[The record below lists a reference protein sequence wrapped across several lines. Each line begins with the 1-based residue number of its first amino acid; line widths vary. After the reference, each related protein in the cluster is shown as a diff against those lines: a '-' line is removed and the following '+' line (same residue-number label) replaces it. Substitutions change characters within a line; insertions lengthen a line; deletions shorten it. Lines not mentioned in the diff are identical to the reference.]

1 MPGNIFL
8 RTLQLLSSVAFLM
21 LASSQVLPSLAHVA
35 LQLVLL
41 APLTQVSP
49 AVSVSVCECEASA
62 KVKVSANVS
71 ASVSVNASECE
82 CECER
87 ERERDYE
94 C

>member
-1 MPGNIFL
+1 M

-41 APLTQVSP
+41 VPLTQASP

-62 KVKVSANVS
+62 KVNTNVS
-71 ASVSVNASECE
+71 ASVSMNASECE
-82 CECER
+82 CECEC
-87 ERERDYE
+87 ERECE
-94 C
+94 GKWVLV